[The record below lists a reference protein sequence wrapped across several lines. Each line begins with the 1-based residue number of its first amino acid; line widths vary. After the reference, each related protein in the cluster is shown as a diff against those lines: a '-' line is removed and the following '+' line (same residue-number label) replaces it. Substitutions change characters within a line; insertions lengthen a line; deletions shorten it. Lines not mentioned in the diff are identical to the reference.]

1 MLISKNKTVVSPK
14 TSKQLK
20 VNTNYAQAYG
30 LDEDDSSDN
39 PLTDSKPKLSIET
52 KKEQKVNNDY
62 GI

>member
-1 MLISKNKTVVSPK
+1 
-14 TSKQLK
+14 
-20 VNTNYAQAYG
+20 